1 MRAVVITRYGGPEV
15 MEVQERDD
23 PRPSPGEVR
32 IEVAA
37 SGITFS
43 DVLARV
49 GLYSAAP
56 KTPCVVGYEVAGT
69 IAELGEGVE
78 GLSLGQ
84 RVMAGTEFGG
94 HASQAVARANN
105 VVALPEE
112 LTFAQGAAVPVNYAT
127 AWAALSVYGNL
138 QHGERVLIHAA
149 AGGVG
154 ISATQVAKHRGAEIY
169 GTASPGK
176 HERIAEFGVEHPL
189 DYTREGWESG
199 LPKFDLIL
207 DSIGGRSFRQSYSML
222 RSGGRLV
229 AFGASAVMSGE
240 KRSLI
245 RAMRTLAQMP
255 RFRVTKQISESK
267 TVIGLNMRTLWTD
280 RGTLTPYIGPVKD
293 LFAEGVIKPV
303 VAEAFPFE
311 NAADAHRM
319 ISERRN
325 VGKVVLVP

>member
-1 MRAVVITRYGGPEV
+1 MRAVVITRHGGPEV

-43 DVLARV
+43 DVLARI
-49 GLYSAAP
+49 GLYGAAP

-78 GLSLGQ
+78 GLSVGQ

-94 HASQAVARANN
+94 HASQAVARAVN

-112 LTFAQGAAVPVNYAT
+112 LTFAQGAAIPVNYAT

-138 QHGERVLIHAA
+138 QQGERVLIHAA

-189 DYTREGWESG
+189 DYTREGWDSG

-245 RAMRTLAQMP
+245 RAMRTVAQMP
-255 RFRVTKQISESK
+255 RFRLTEQISESK

-303 VAEAFPFE
+303 VAESFPFE